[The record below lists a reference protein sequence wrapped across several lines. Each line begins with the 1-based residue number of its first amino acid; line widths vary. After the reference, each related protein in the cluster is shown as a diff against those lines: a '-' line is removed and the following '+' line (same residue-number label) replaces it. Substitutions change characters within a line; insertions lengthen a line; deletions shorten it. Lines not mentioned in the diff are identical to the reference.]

1 MLPGCRPKSR
11 QGIPGVVE
19 LAGGAGASA
28 YRPVEEAPKGL
39 GGGEV
44 FVGMDVSVV
53 VEEDL
58 SEGVAGGVPAE
69 DGIAAAILDECR
81 YRVDDRVQV
90 AARSSTAG

>member
-1 MLPGCRPKSR
+1 M
-11 QGIPGVVE
+11 E
-19 LAGGAGASA
+19 LASGAGASA

-44 FVGMDVSVV
+44 FVGMDVPVV

-58 SEGVAGGVPAE
+58 SEVGGVGGVPAE

-90 AARSSTAG
+90 AALVVPLYFLFFFFDFTQ